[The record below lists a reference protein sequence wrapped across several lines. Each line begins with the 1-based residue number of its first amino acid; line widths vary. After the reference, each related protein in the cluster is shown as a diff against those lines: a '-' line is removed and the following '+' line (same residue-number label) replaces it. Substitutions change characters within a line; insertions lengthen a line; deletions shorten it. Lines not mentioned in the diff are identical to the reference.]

1 MTPAAGSPPRMRGK
15 PRPRSSC
22 QRSSR
27 ITPAHAGKTTP
38 GRSSAHPTPDHP
50 RACGENRVWA
60 KEIFVECGSP
70 PRMRGKPLRTPHLC
84 KSVRITPAH
93 AGKTALYCASSMS
106 ASDHPRACGENW
118 KRALTLSATS
128 GSPPRMRGK
137 RKEVSHGRKG
147 IRITPAHAGKT
158 RTFASSPLS
167 QPDHP
172 RACGENRSR
181 GGAFQFILGS
191 PPRMRGKR
199 CH

>member
-1 MTPAAGSPPRMRGK
+1 M
-15 PRPRSSC
+15 
-22 QRSSR
+22 
-27 ITPAHAGKTTP
+27 
-38 GRSSAHPTPDHP
+38 
-50 RACGENRVWA
+50 
-60 KEIFVECGSP
+60 ECGSP

-191 PPRMRGKR
+191 PPRMRGKLSSYSLPFQSWR
-199 CH
+199 ITPAHAGKTVPLITATASASDHPRACGEN